1 MTITQL
7 RYFMVL
13 TEEMSFTNAAK
24 QLFISQSTLSQ
35 HILKLENELGVALFQ
50 RKASGL
56 SLTLEGKYLQSTAA
70 TLLKELDALPQSL
83 ADVRRISQEVVMP
96 KEFLI
101 GIDSATFS
109 MTPPLTAKFIGAIE
123 ELTAQHPETEIIV
136 REYANDAMYQHLLDK
151 KLDVAVGGFRL
162 PKLNRISSKL
172 LCTQQM
178 NLVVKMKSL
187 LDHSLSNSDDI
198 NTILKGMDVYTINF
212 DEQHTLET
220 QKWLEKLGYQR
231 VLKLAESSWMLQFQ
245 LQMGNIAAIMPSN
258 RFDAGFDSM
267 NLHVFP
273 IDEISIPRYISWPS
287 DSEHPLL
294 RKFLSLME

>member
-56 SLTLEGKYLQSTAA
+56 TLTLEGKYLQSTAA
-70 TLLKELDALPQSL
+70 TLLKELDSLPQSL
-83 ADVRRISQEVVMP
+83 ADVRRISQKVVMP

-109 MTPPLTAKFIGAIE
+109 MTPPTTAKFISAIE
-123 ELTAQHPETEIIV
+123 ELTEQHPETEIIV
-136 REYANDAMYQHLLDK
+136 REYANDAMYQQLLDK
-151 KLDVAVGGFRL
+151 KLDVAVGGYRT
-162 PKLNRISSKL
+162 PKLNRITSKL
-172 LCTQQM
+172 LYTQQM
-178 NLVVKMKSL
+178 NLVFKMKSL
-187 LDHSLSNSDDI
+187 LNLSLSNSDDI
-198 NTILKGMDVYTINF
+198 NTILQGMDVYTINF

-220 QKWLEKLGYQR
+220 QKWLEKKGYQR

-245 LQMGNIAAIMPSN
+245 LQMGNIAAIVPSN
-258 RFDAGFDSM
+258 RFDDGFDRM
-267 NLHVFP
+267 NLHIFP

-294 RKFLSLME
+294 QKFLSMME